1 MNETMKGKRLA
12 VFGGN
17 FITDE
22 IMDYAHAHG
31 ITVLSVSNDPNAAL
45 HKVSDEQYV
54 LNNTDEELMMKF
66 FKEQRVDGILSCST
80 ETVIRKNIDFIVKT
94 PYYYYVQPEAWNILM
109 NKERFKEYSKQFG
122 IQVCPSYR
130 IEDENIKF
138 PVVVKPTEGCNA
150 FGMTYCRH
158 REELISAVDEARK
171 KSLGTGD
178 YICEKFLQG
187 PMFFFYLWRQMG
199 KTYVASTS
207 RFIDYDFNYTDN
219 WTPFLQIFPA
229 KEEGIIKKSLF
240 APLSAM
246 FDELGV
252 ENGSG
257 FFQGIVEDGIPY
269 IIDTGFR
276 LPGSMDYR
284 VVKKEKGVNLIG
296 SHIQHALTG
305 KFGDDFSALE
315 TPFLNYHAI
324 LSVGLKNGV
333 IGKIRGMDTIA
344 DIPGV
349 YYVHQYRNEGDVMT
363 RSGFTVHQDLCRVY
377 VEASDKIELL
387 NLIQKM
393 VDLIQVE
400 NDKGENMLR
409 DYPEG
414 WQDYFKD

>member
-22 IMDYAHAHG
+22 IMNYAHAHG
-31 ITVLSVSNDPNAAL
+31 ITVLSVSNDPNAAM

-94 PYYYYVQPEAWNILM
+94 PYYYYAQLEAWNILM
-109 NKERFKEYSKQFG
+109 SKERFKEYSKQFG
-122 IQVCPSYR
+122 IQVCPTYR

-150 FGMTYCRH
+150 FGMTYCQR
-158 REELISAVDEARK
+158 REELIAAVEEARK

-187 PMFFFYLWRQMG
+187 PMFLFYLWRQRG

-207 RFIDYDFNYTDN
+207 SFIEYDFYYANN
-219 WTPFLQIFPA
+219 MTPFLQFFPG
-229 KEEGIIKKSLF
+229 KEENIIRDTLF

-252 ENGSG
+252 ENGSC
-257 FFQGIVEDGIPY
+257 FFQGIIEDGIPY

-284 VVKKEKGVNLIG
+284 IVKKEKGVDLIG
-296 SHIQHALTG
+296 CHIQHALTG

-315 TPFLNYHAI
+315 TPFKHYHAI

-333 IGKIRGMDTIA
+333 ISKIRGVDAIA

-349 YYVHQYRNEGDVMT
+349 YYVHQYRKEGDVMT

-377 VEASDKIELL
+377 VEAPDKAELL
-387 NLIQKM
+387 KRIQKM
-393 VDLIQVE
+393 LDLIQVE

-409 DYPEG
+409 DYPDG
-414 WQDYFKD
+414 WQDYFKA

>member
-17 FITDE
+17 FITRE

-31 ITVLSVSNDPNAAL
+31 ITVLSVSNDPNAAM

-94 PYYYYVQPEAWNILM
+94 PYYYYAQPEAWHILM
-109 NKERFKEYSKQFG
+109 SKERFKEYSKQFG

-150 FGMTYCRH
+150 FGMTFCRR
-158 REELISAVDEARK
+158 REELTSAVEEARK

-187 PMFFFYLWRQMG
+187 AMFLFYLWRQRG

-207 RFIDYDFNYTDN
+207 RFIDYDFNYTNN

-229 KEEGIIKKSLF
+229 NEENIIRNTLF
-240 APLSAM
+240 TPLSTM

-252 ENGSG
+252 ENGSC

-284 VVKKEKGVNLIG
+284 IVKKEKGVDLIA

-305 KFGDDFSALE
+305 RFGEDFSALE
-315 TPFLNYHAI
+315 TPFQHYHAI
-324 LSVGLKNGV
+324 MSIGLKNGV
-333 IGKIRGMDTIA
+333 ISKIRGVDAIA

-349 YYVHQYRNEGDVMT
+349 YYVHQYRKEGDVMT

-377 VEASDKIELL
+377 VEAPNKAELL
-387 NLIQKM
+387 KRTETILN
-393 VDLIQVE
+393 LIQVE

-409 DYPEG
+409 DYPAG
-414 WQDYFKD
+414 WQDYFKE